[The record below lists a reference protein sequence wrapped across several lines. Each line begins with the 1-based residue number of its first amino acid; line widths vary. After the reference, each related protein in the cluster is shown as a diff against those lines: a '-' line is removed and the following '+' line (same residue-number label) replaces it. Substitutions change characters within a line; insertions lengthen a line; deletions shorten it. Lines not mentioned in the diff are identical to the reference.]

1 MVWNRSENGELKNI
15 LWLIKSKTFYNL
27 DLFMNIKPFVPI
39 YLITNINQDEE
50 K

>member
-15 LWLIKSKTFYNL
+15 LWLIKSKTIYNFGSFHEYKTICANL
-27 DLFMNIKPFVPI
+27 
-39 YLITNINQDEE
+39 LITNINQDEE